1 MLQTGIVDHAIDPA
15 AVLARFSSPEDGAC
29 VLFLGV
35 VRNHNEGHAVV
46 SVEYE
51 AYREMA
57 DKVLKTIAGEAEDQ
71 FETDRIT
78 VLHRIGDLEVGE
90 VATAI
95 AVSTPHRAEAYEA
108 SRFIIEEIKKRLPIW
123 KRERYPEG
131 EGGWTRGHI
140 PRPEAGSEESDA

>member
-1 MLQTGIVDHAIDPA
+1 MLKTGIVDRAIDSA
-15 AVLARFSSPEDGAC
+15 AVLLGFSSPEDGAC
-29 VLFLGV
+29 ILFLGV

-57 DKVLKTIAGEAEDQ
+57 ETVLEAIAGDAGDQ

-78 VLHRIGDLEVGE
+78 VLHRVGDLEVGE

-123 KRERYPEG
+123 KRERYAEG

-140 PRPEAGSEESDA
+140 PRPPASLEESDG

>member
-1 MLQTGIVDHAIDPA
+1 VLRTGIVDRAIDPA
-15 AVLARFSSPEDGAC
+15 AVLAGFSSPEDGAC

-57 DKVLKTIAGEAEDQ
+57 DKVLETIAGEAEDR

-131 EGGWTRGHI
+131 EGGGTRGHV
-140 PRPEAGSEESDA
+140 PRPEAGAEESDA

>member
-1 MLQTGIVDHAIDPA
+1 VLNTGIVDHAIDPA
-15 AVLARFSSPEDGAC
+15 AVLAGCSSPEDGAC

-35 VRNHNEGHAVV
+35 VRNHNDGHAVV

-51 AYREMA
+51 AYQEMA
-57 DKVLKTIAGEAEDQ
+57 EKTLEAIAGEAGDQ

-78 VLHRIGDLEVGE
+78 VLHRVGDLEVGE

-108 SRFIIEEIKKRLPIW
+108 SRFIIEEIKRRLPIW
-123 KRERYPEG
+123 KRERYPGG
-131 EGGWTRGHI
+131 EGGWTKGHI
-140 PRPEAGSEESDA
+140 PGPPAGSEESDG